1 MEQLPRYRT
10 GDQDLDD
17 QIAALAASATNA
29 EDQSLI
35 FELITSAV
43 RLGRES
49 VDRGDLKLMNN
60 ALKELRYA
68 NSVFQPWSDVRK
80 VSIFGS
86 ARTPSDD
93 PDYRCAV
100 AFAEAIAKRDW
111 MVITGAGPGIM
122 EAGIEGAT
130 PARSFGVGI
139 QLPFESSAASLIAGD
154 EKFVNFRYFFT
165 RKLTFVKE
173 SHGFAMLPG
182 GFGTMDES
190 FELLTLLQTGKSYL
204 APVVLLDHPGNDYW
218 PSWLEFVKDQLL
230 ADGLISAE
238 DLDLLKLTD
247 SVDDAVEE
255 ICSFYRRYH
264 SMRFVGRRLVLRLSE
279 PVSSDQVTELN
290 DTFGDIVV
298 EGVIETIPAT
308 DSEVE
313 DDDHVELPRLA
324 FQFDRASYGRLRQL
338 IDAINELP
346 VVAATDSHA
355 PAPS

>member
-1 MEQLPRYRT
+1 MEQFPRYRT
-10 GDQDLDD
+10 GDDALDQQIQALAESAIDPDD
-17 QIAALAASATNA
+17 QP
-29 EDQSLI
+29 LI

-43 RLGRES
+43 RLGREK
-49 VDRGDLKLMNN
+49 VDRGNLKLMNN

-68 NSVFQPWSDVRK
+68 NQIFEPYSDVRK

-86 ARTPSDD
+86 ARTPADD
-93 PDYRCAV
+93 PDYIA
-100 AFAEAIAKRDW
+100 AADFAREIVERGW

-122 EAGIEGAT
+122 EAGIRGAT
-130 PARSFGVGI
+130 AEHSFGVGI
-139 QLPFESSAASLIAGD
+139 QLPFEAGAADVIAD
-154 EKFVNFRYFFT
+154 DPKFINFRYFFT

-218 PSWLEFVKDQLL
+218 PSWLAFVKDQLL
-230 ADGLISAE
+230 TDGLISPD

-247 SVDDAVEE
+247 SVEDAVDE
-255 ICSFYRRYH
+255 ICLFYRRYH

-279 PVSSDQVTELN
+279 TVTTEELERYN
-290 DTFGDIVV
+290 DEFSDIVV
-298 EGVIETIPAT
+298 EGRIESIAAT

-313 DDDHVELPRLA
+313 DNDHVSLPRIA
-324 FQFDRASYGRLRQL
+324 FHFDRASYGRLRAL
-338 IDAINELP
+338 IDAINAP
-346 VVAATDSHA
+346 VGSEG
-355 PAPS
+355 P

>member
-10 GDQDLDD
+10 GDDQLDA
-17 QIAALAASATNA
+17 QIAALAASATKP
-29 EDQSLI
+29 EDQPLI

-49 VDRGDLKLMNN
+49 VDRGNLKLMNS

-68 NSVFQPWSDVRK
+68 NAVFEPWSEVRK

-86 ARTPSDD
+86 ARTPPDD

-100 AFAEAIAKRDW
+100 DFGAAIADKGW

-122 EAGIEGAT
+122 QAGIEGAT
-130 PARSFGVGI
+130 AAKSFGVGI
-139 QLPFESSAASLIAGD
+139 QLPFESGAAGLIADD
-154 EKFVNFRYFFT
+154 EKFINFRYFFT

-218 PSWLEFVKDQLL
+218 PSWLEFVKEQLL
-230 ADGLISAE
+230 ADGLISPE
-238 DLDLLKLTD
+238 DLELLKLTD
-247 SVDDAVEE
+247 SVDDAVDE
-255 ICSFYRRYH
+255 ICGFYRRYH
-264 SMRFVGRRLVLRLSE
+264 SMRFVGRRLVLRLTE
-279 PVSSDQVTELN
+279 PADPAELERLN
-290 DTFGDIVV
+290 DEYGDIVV
-298 EGVIETIPAT
+298 DGVIEAIGAT

-313 DDDHVELPRLA
+313 DADHVDLPRIA
-324 FQFDRASYGRLRQL
+324 FVFDRASHGRLRQL
-338 IDAINELP
+338 IDTLNDGTAYAS
-346 VVAATDSHA
+346 VA
-355 PAPS
+355 P